1 MIELT
6 HIYKTYHMGAEEVR
20 ALQDVSL
27 KITPGEFVAIMGPS
41 GSGKSTL
48 MHVLGLLD
56 RPDSGEYY
64 LGQKKLNDL
73 SDDELAAIRNR
84 LVGFVFQQFH
94 LLPRM
99 TALENAEL
107 PLVYAGKR
115 HLKEQAKQ
123 RIEEV
128 GLADRMNHRPNELS
142 GGQQQRVAIARSLVN
157 GPLIIFADEPTGNL
171 DSKSKEE
178 IIAILK
184 DLNEKGK
191 TIIMVT
197 HENEMVVHAK
207 RVIRMFDGK
216 VISDVKQGALP
227 KSSAESGTPAS
238 SAAEGGVPATPIGR
252 GAIRPGI
259 AETQTDQIIEAVL
272 SKQERKA
279 RETQFLEYLR
289 QAAQAMISH
298 KMRSFLSIL
307 GILIGVAA
315 VIAMLAV
322 GTGAKES
329 IEKQLASLGSN
340 LVLVMPGSSRVRGV
354 SSGAGGV
361 TRFTFQDVAAIEKL
375 TDEVKRTSPTVTGRG
390 QLVYGNKNWSTQV
403 EGDGVN
409 YAAIRS
415 ATPTL
420 GRFFTDEEVKRRD
433 KVAVLGMTVVRQLFE
448 DADPIGETIK
458 INLIN
463 FKVIG
468 ILPEKGATGF
478 RDQDDTVIIPV
489 TTAMYRVFGKEYL
502 DSISV
507 EAASPDAIASAQD
520 SITKIIIKQ
529 HHLVTKDEQDSFQLR
544 NMADIKNTLEATTK
558 TMSLLLG
565 AIAAISL
572 LVGGIGIMN
581 IMLVSVTERTREIG
595 LRKAIGATNKDIM
608 VQFLIES
615 VLMSFLGGVS
625 GILLGGGT
633 AVLIT
638 LFAGWTVRVSWS
650 SIILATTFSLAV
662 GIVFGL
668 WPAKKASTLD
678 PIEALRYE

>member
-1 MIELT
+1 MIELK
-6 HIYKTYHMGAEEVR
+6 HIYKTYHMGSEEVR

-27 KITPGEFVAIMGPS
+27 KITPGEFLAIMGPS

-48 MHVLGLLD
+48 MHILGLLD

-157 GPLIIFADEPTGNL
+157 SPLIIFADEPTGNL

-178 IIAILK
+178 IIAVLK
-184 DLNEKGK
+184 KLNEKGK
-191 TIIMVT
+191 TIIIVT
-197 HENEMVVHAK
+197 HENEIAVHAK
-207 RVIRMFDGK
+207 RVIRIFDGK
-216 VISDVKQGALP
+216 VISDVKQGAVREP
-227 KSSAESGTPAS
+227 SEESQA
-238 SAAEGGVPATPIGR
+238 
-252 GAIRPGI
+252 
-259 AETQTDQIIEAVL
+259 DQIIDVVL

-279 RETQFLEYLR
+279 RETQFLEYLH
-289 QAAQAMISH
+289 QAVGAMVSH

-329 IEKQLASLGSN
+329 IEKQLMSLGSN
-340 LVLVMPGSSRVRGV
+340 LIQLMPGSARVHGI

-375 TDEVKRTSPTVTGRG
+375 SDDIKRVNSSVHGSG

-403 EGDGVN
+403 EGDDAE
-409 YAAIRS
+409 YAPMRAAIP
-415 ATPTL
+415 AV
-420 GRFFTDEEVKRRD
+420 GRFFTDEEVRRRD
-433 KVAVLGMTVVRQLFE
+433 KVAVLGMTVVKQLFG
-448 DADPIGETIK
+448 DANPLGETIK
-458 INLIN
+458 INLSN

-507 EAASPDAIASAQD
+507 EAASPDAIASVQD

-529 HHLVTKDEQDSFQLR
+529 HHLVTKDEQDTFQLR

-595 LRKAIGATNKDIM
+595 LRKAIGATKKDIM

-633 AVLIT
+633 AALIT
-638 LFAGWTVRVSWS
+638 LFAGWSVRVSWS

-668 WPAKKASTLD
+668 WPAQKASTLD

>member
-1 MIELT
+1 
-6 HIYKTYHMGAEEVR
+6 
-20 ALQDVSL
+20 LQDVSL
-27 KITPGEFVAIMGPS
+27 KIAPGEFVAIMGPS

-128 GLADRMNHRPNELS
+128 GLADRINHRPNELS

-178 IIAILK
+178 IVAILK
-184 DLNEKGK
+184 GLNEKGK

-197 HENEMVVHAK
+197 HENEMAVHAK

-216 VISDVKQGALP
+216 VISDEKQGAVLKP
-227 KSSAESGTPAS
+227 SSAESGTPDFPIS
-238 SAAEGGVPATPIGR
+238 PGAEENQA
-252 GAIRPGI
+252 
-259 AETQTDQIIEAVL
+259 DQIIDVVL

-289 QAAQAMISH
+289 QAVGAMVSH
-298 KMRSFLSIL
+298 KMRSSLSIL

-329 IEKQLASLGSN
+329 IEKQLMSLGSN
-340 LVLVMPGSSRVRGV
+340 LIQVMPGSARVHGV

-375 TDEVKRTSPTVTGRG
+375 KPEVKRVSPSVNGRG
-390 QLVYGNKNWSTQV
+390 QLVYGNQNWSTQV
-403 EGDGVN
+403 EGTGVN
-409 YAAIRS
+409 YAAIRA
-415 ATPTL
+415 ATPVV
-420 GRFFTDEEVKRRD
+420 GRFFTDVEVRMRD
-433 KVAVLGMTVVRQLFE
+433 KVAVLGMTVVRQLFG
-448 DADPIGETIK
+448 DANPIGETIK

-468 ILPEKGATGF
+468 VLPAKGATGF

-489 TTAMYRVFGKEYL
+489 TAAMYRVFGKEYL

-507 EAASPDAIASAQD
+507 EAASPDAIASVQD

-529 HHLVTKDEQDSFQLR
+529 HHLVTKEEQDTFQLR
-544 NMADIKNTLEATTK
+544 NMTDIKDALESTTK

-608 VQFLIES
+608 AQFLIES

-625 GILLGGGT
+625 GILLGGG
-633 AVLIT
+633 ASALIT
-638 LFAGWTVRVSWS
+638 LFAGWSVRVSAYS
-650 SIILATTFSLAV
+650 VILATTFSLIV

-668 WPAKKASTLD
+668 WPAQKASKLD

>member
-1 MIELT
+1 MIELK
-6 HIYKTYHMGAEEVR
+6 HISKTYRMGSEEVK

-27 KITPGEFVAIMGPS
+27 KISAGEFVAIMGPS

-56 RPDSGEYY
+56 RPDTGDYY
-64 LGQKKLNDL
+64 LGQKKLNGL

-84 LVGFVFQQFH
+84 IVGFVFQQFH

-99 TALENAEL
+99 TAMENACL
-107 PLVYAGKR
+107 PLVYAGKQY
-115 HLKEQAKQ
+115 LKDAARQ
-123 RIEEV
+123 RLGEV
-128 GLADRMNHRPNELS
+128 GLADRVQHRPNELS

-157 GPLIIFADEPTGNL
+157 DPLIIFADEPTGNL

-178 IIAILK
+178 IIGILK
-184 DLNEKGK
+184 DLNKKGK

-197 HENEMVVHAK
+197 HENEMAVHAT
-207 RVIRMFDGK
+207 RVIRVLDGK
-216 VISDVKQGALP
+216 LISDLKQGTQAV
-227 KSSAESGTPAS
+227 SSD
-238 SAAEGGVPATPIGR
+238 EGRADEVIDT
-252 GAIRPGI
+252 
-259 AETQTDQIIEAVL
+259 VL
-272 SKQERKA
+272 SRKERKA
-279 RETQFLEYLR
+279 RETPFLEYLR
-289 QAAQAMISH
+289 QAGQSMVSH

-329 IEKQLASLGSN
+329 IEQQLSSLGSN
-340 LVLVMPGSSRVRGV
+340 LVIVMPGSSRLHGI
-354 SSGAGGV
+354 SSGAGSV

-375 TDEVKRTSPTVTGRG
+375 SGQVKRVNPSVSGRG
-390 QLVYGNKNWSTQV
+390 QLVYENNNWATQV
-403 EGDGVN
+403 EGDSVT
-409 YAAIRS
+409 YAPMRA
-415 ATPTL
+415 ATPVV
-420 GRFFTDEEVKRRD
+420 GRFFTDEELKRRD
-433 KVAVLGMTVVRQLFE
+433 KVAVLGMTVVKQLFG
-448 DADPIGETIK
+448 DVNPIGETIK

-507 EAASPDAIASAQD
+507 EATGPQAIEGLQE
-520 SITKIIIKQ
+520 SISRIIIKQ
-529 HHLVTKDEQDSFQLR
+529 HHLVTKDEQDSFQTR
-544 NMADIKNTLEATTK
+544 NMADIKNTLETTTK

-595 LRKAIGATNKDIM
+595 LRKAIGARNKDIM

-615 VLMSFLGGVS
+615 VLMSFLGGIT
-625 GILLGGGT
+625 GILLGGGA

-638 LFAGWTVRVSWS
+638 IFAKWAVKVSLS
-650 SIILATTFSLAV
+650 SVLLATTFSLAV
-662 GIVFGL
+662 GMIFGL
-668 WPAKKASTLD
+668 WPARKASQLD